1 MELFAGVPIRRPALS
16 LSSSYPYSAFSEVRI
31 QSTTRSPR
39 KCPFPE
45 AILNPAVTSSLR
57 YSSHGID
64 PFSPMLESLVNVPP
78 PPPASGVLLE
88 ARPRIC
94 KP

>member
-16 LSSSYPYSAFSEVRI
+16 LSSAHPYSAFSEVHI

-64 PFSPMLESLVNVPP
+64 PFSPMLESLVNVP
-78 PPPASGVLLE
+78 ST
-88 ARPRIC
+88 PRIRGA
-94 KP
+94 PGGQATDL